1 MPERRVAFRPFCPW
15 NKFTWDQC
23 RLGRGLFD
31 VTYERSSSRISA
43 KLNNRNPVPF
53 EAFFELT
60 LPEGTTAPHSKING
74 QATDRFQVSKHYN
87 RPSVQVVTSAAPDQ
101 AQVFEVR
108 YQNDRSSS

>member
-1 MPERRVAFRPFCPW
+1 
-15 NKFTWDQC
+15 
-23 RLGRGLFD
+23 
-31 VTYERSSSRISA
+31 
-43 KLNNRNPVPF
+43 VPF

-101 AQVFEVR
+101 ALVFEVR